1 MNYNTIFHFILL
13 GCMLVTGLFI
23 LIAIL
28 RSSIGPKTTDRIIAV
43 NMIGTFT
50 IAIIAIL
57 TVFLG
62 EDYLADVCLIY
73 AMISFLSV
81 VLLSKIWMGVYNE
94 KINKKTMGGEDE

>member
-1 MNYNTIFHFILL
+1 MDYETIFHLILM
-13 GCMLVTGLFI
+13 GCMLITGLFI

-28 RSSIGPKTTDRIIAV
+28 RSSLGPKTTDRIIAV

-94 KINKKTMGGEDE
+94 KINKKTLGGEEE

>member
-1 MNYNTIFHFILL
+1 MNYDTIFHFILM
-13 GCMLVTGLFI
+13 GCMLITGLFI

-28 RSSIGPKTTDRIIAV
+28 RSFLGPKTTDRIIAV

-50 IAIIAIL
+50 IAIISIL

-73 AMISFLSV
+73 AMISFVAVV
-81 VLLSKIWMGVYNE
+81 VLTKIYTGVYRQEHSEE
-94 KINKKTMGGEDE
+94 KEEQ

>member
-1 MNYNTIFHFILL
+1 MNNDTIFHSILM
-13 GCMLVTGLFI
+13 GCMLITGLFI

-28 RSSIGPKTTDRIIAV
+28 RSSLGPKTTDRIIAV

-94 KINKKTMGGEDE
+94 KINKKTMGGEEE

>member
-1 MNYNTIFHFILL
+1 MAYEQVFQYILM
-13 GCMLVTGLFI
+13 GCMLLTSLFI
-23 LIAIL
+23 LIAII
-28 RSSIGPKTTDRIIAV
+28 RSFLGPRMADRIIAV

-50 IAIIAIL
+50 ISIIAIL
-57 TVFLG
+57 TIYLK

-94 KINKKTMGGEDE
+94 RKDRKTMGGEEE